1 MQKTLLVMQNEIRAT
16 LSRKTF
22 TIFAFGV
29 PLLVGIAVL
38 VIMFI
43 NRDAGPSSISGEG
56 AANEDRVAVV
66 AEGYVDE
73 GGLVKALPPDV
84 PDDAFI
90 RYRDEAAAADAL
102 KAGKIRGY
110 FIIPVD
116 YVETGKLDLVRS
128 DFNPLSDEGYG
139 SERMEWVLLYNLFGA
154 DEAVA
159 SRARRPLDVYWQ
171 RVPSPNKPA
180 QGSDSESWVYHLLPN
195 LMAFAL
201 YIVIIMPSST
211 LVVAVTDEKKNRVM
225 EVLVTSLS
233 AGQLIGG
240 KIVALGLLGLLQ
252 IALWVGVLW
261 AVLTFGGQPLNIP
274 PGFVVPTELLFWII
288 VYALLGYGMYGAQ
301 MAGLGALV
309 PDIKDS
315 RGASVVIL
323 VPLIVVYVFLA
334 VIVEMPN
341 SVFAVAMSFFP
352 LTSPVA
358 MIARMA
364 ATDIPTWQP
373 ALAAILQLLTA
384 IAIVRLVA
392 RLFRAQILLSG
403 QRFSLSSV
411 RNALMGQA

>member
-1 MQKTLLVMQNEIRAT
+1 
-16 LSRKTF
+16 
-22 TIFAFGV
+22 
-29 PLLVGIAVL
+29 
-38 VIMFI
+38 
-43 NRDAGPSSISGEG
+43 
-56 AANEDRVAVV
+56 
-66 AEGYVDE
+66 
-73 GGLVKALPPDV
+73 
-84 PDDAFI
+84 
-90 RYRDEAAAADAL
+90 
-102 KAGKIRGY
+102 
-110 FIIPVD
+110 
-116 YVETGKLDLVRS
+116 
-128 DFNPLSDEGYG
+128 
-139 SERMEWVLLYNLFGA
+139 
-154 DEAVA
+154 
-159 SRARRPLDVYWQ
+159 
-171 RVPSPNKPA
+171 
-180 QGSDSESWVYHLLPN
+180 
-195 LMAFAL
+195 MAFAL

-225 EVLVTSLS
+225 EMLVTSLS

-240 KIVALGLLGLLQ
+240 KIAALGLLGLLQ

-358 MIARMA
+358 MIARMS
-364 ATDIPTWQP
+364 ATDIPSWQP
-373 ALAAILQLLTA
+373 VLAALLQLLTA

-403 QRFSLSSV
+403 QRFTLSSV